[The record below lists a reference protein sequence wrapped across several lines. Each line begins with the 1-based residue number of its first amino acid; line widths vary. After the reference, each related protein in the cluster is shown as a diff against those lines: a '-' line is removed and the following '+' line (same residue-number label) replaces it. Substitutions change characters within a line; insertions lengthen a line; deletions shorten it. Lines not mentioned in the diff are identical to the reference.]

1 MNFKIRLIL
10 GINSN
15 LRTMKSHQKTN
26 MMRLPGYFTR
36 SSSVVMM
43 LVTAVLLSCNPNR
56 GKKATTPGD
65 QDTSAVGF
73 KPNPQKIEERH
84 VQTMKIGDKAVDFN
98 LPDVSGRFYQLD
110 DFKESSV
117 MVIIFTCNHCPTAQ
131 AYEDR
136 IIQFTSDYRDKG
148 VSVVA
153 IMPNSAYSLL
163 LEECGYSD
171 LDDTYESMIIRAKE
185 KNFNF
190 PYLYDGDNEAV
201 SIQYGPTATPHAFVF
216 NKNRELCYVGRLDAS
231 EKPGTGN
238 AGDLRAAVDAILSGK
253 PVETPENK
261 SFGCSV
267 KWAWKTEW
275 TEKVNND
282 WNNRPVTLEKISKAA
297 IADLLANKSEKIRL
311 INVWATWCGPCVIE
325 YPELV
330 KLQRMYGDRKFEFIS
345 LSADKPDDPEKVL
358 DFLKSRYSAVKN
370 YVFDQ
375 DDKYALIEAV
385 DPAWNGA
392 LPYTMLVEP
401 GGRIIYSVQGAVDLL
416 ELKQKIVEHPLIGR
430 YY

>member
-1 MNFKIRLIL
+1 
-10 GINSN
+10 
-15 LRTMKSHQKTN
+15 MKNHPKTN
-26 MMRLPGYFTR
+26 NYFTTGDFSR
-36 SSSVVMM
+36 AS
-43 LVTAVLLSCNPNR
+43 LVLMVLMTGFILACNPDR
-56 GKKATTPGD
+56 SKKAATPVAQDALTT
-65 QDTSAVGF
+65 GF
-73 KPNPQKIEERH
+73 KPNPQKIEEREIR
-84 VQTMKIGDKAVDFN
+84 TMKIGDRAADFN
-98 LPDVSGRFYQLD
+98 LPDVSGRYYQLD
-110 DFKESSV
+110 DFKASPV
-117 MVIIFTCNHCPTAQ
+117 LVIIFTCNHCPTAQ

-136 IIQFTSDYRDKG
+136 IIQFTGDYKEKG

-171 LDDTYESMIIRAKE
+171 LDDTYESMIIRAKV

-201 SIQYGPTATPHAFVF
+201 SIQYGPTVTPHAFVF

-238 AGDLRAAVDAILSGK
+238 AGDLRAAVDAILAGK

-275 TEKVNND
+275 TDKVNND
-282 WNNRPVTLEKISKAA
+282 WISRQVTLEKISKAG
-297 IADLLANKSEKIRL
+297 ISDLLANKSEKIRL

-370 YVFDQ
+370 YIFDQ

-392 LPYTMLVEP
+392 LPYSILVEP
-401 GGRIIYSVQGAVDLL
+401 GGRIILSVQGAVDLF